1 MFWIGRNTKEEA
13 SGIFKFLRVK
23 EAQIEGR
30 KGMKEVKRVGLAF
43 QNWCTKTGWNL
54 SRKVFTYESVASFV
68 CAHVIKN
75 KGSTRSVGNVL
86 SALKKGCLIIEE
98 DWLMGVDQLRLM
110 ALLSELKFEDLSKS
124 RRKRPIR
131 LRELIAIIGQ
141 LDLEDPVDLLIA
153 TMLALGH
160 DGLLRSAELLSGF
173 QVKHFEWSLDKKT
186 VRLEIERSKMNRS
199 GESEFVS
206 LFDYGEYSAVSLLRR
221 WFTVQGLWENWEHK
235 VFPAVRY
242 KKLHFDRDPNYSWWR
257 RTIKKLCKRIGLE
270 EKNYSGH
277 SLRAGGATD
286 LFVCRVPYYII
297 KKMGR
302 WKSEAAMLYYRCDE
316 DVKKEVAD
324 AFTKLFIIETGW
336 LGGGVVR
343 G

>member
-1 MFWIGRNTKEEA
+1 
-13 SGIFKFLRVK
+13 
-23 EAQIEGR
+23 
-30 KGMKEVKRVGLAF
+30 MKEVKRVGLAF
-43 QNWCTKTGWNL
+43 QNWCTKMGWNL
-54 SRKVFTYESVASFV
+54 SRKVFTYESVASFI

-242 KKLHFDRDPNYSWWR
+242 KRLHFNSDPNYSWWR

-297 KKMGR
+297 KRMGR
-302 WKSEAAMLYYRCDE
+302 WKSEAASHAVLQ
-316 DVKKEVAD
+316 
-324 AFTKLFIIETGW
+324 
-336 LGGGVVR
+336 VR
-343 G
+343 

>member
-1 MFWIGRNTKEEA
+1 M
-13 SGIFKFLRVK
+13 
-23 EAQIEGR
+23 
-30 KGMKEVKRVGLAF
+30 
-43 QNWCTKTGWNL
+43 GWN
-54 SRKVFTYESVASFV
+54 SSHKVFSYDSVASFI

-75 KGSTRSVGNVL
+75 KGSTRSVGNIL
-86 SALKKGCLIIEE
+86 SALKKGCLIVEE
-98 DWLMGVDQLRLM
+98 DWLTGVDQLKLM

-131 LRELIAIIGQ
+131 LRELIAMISRM
-141 LDLEDPVDLLIA
+141 DMDDPVELLIA

-173 QVKHFEWSLDKKT
+173 HVKHFEWSLDKKT

-199 GESEFVS
+199 GDSEFVS
-206 LFDYGEYSAVSLLRR
+206 LFDYGEYSAVSLLGR
-221 WFTVQGLWENWEHK
+221 WFTVQRLWDVGEHR

-242 KKLHFDRDPNYSWWR
+242 KRLYFDRNPNYSWWR
-257 RTIKKLCKRIGLE
+257 RTIKKLCKKIGLE
-270 EKNYSGH
+270 ERNYSGH

-316 DVKKEVAD
+316 DVRKEVAE
-324 AFTKLFIIETGW
+324 AFTRLFLTEIGW
-336 LGGGVVR
+336 LGGG
-343 G
+343 